1 MLDVLK
7 NEYFLY
13 LVDLHDA
20 VDFPLVVVLVGVE
33 VGSEGDLVKEEVD
46 LLRGEGLLRQL
57 GLEHWLYE
65 WPEHHFVYY

>member
-1 MLDVLK
+1 MLDILQ

-13 LVDLHDA
+13 LVDLDDA

-33 VGSEGDLVKEEVD
+33 VGGEGDFVEEEVD
-46 LLRGEGLLRQL
+46 LLRGEGLLRHL